1 MHIVKRTMTVFKDSI
16 ARYAAH
22 NCLALS
28 ASISFYAMFSF
39 FPLVLLTISIFA
51 TVAGSSE
58 EATVRMARLFTR
70 LTPVGAS
77 IIMGW
82 VRSVGQT
89 KPLAWGLGLV
99 ALIWG
104 ARHVFNTLAL
114 SASIIWGRKGW
125 KDVLLRQLVALLLV
139 GAAALMLIGSLFL
152 PMFLERLALQS
163 ALDLGRTLTLVRLV
177 IPYAFSFITFV
188 LVYLLTT
195 PRSVPK
201 RKVLLGAAVVSL
213 TWEIAKNAFLG
224 YIGMTRVTSAYGSI
238 GGVIVLMTWVYFS
251 SAIVL
256 WGMELVAAM
265 SATPREPI
273 HLKRNKGI
281 LVID

>member
-1 MHIVKRTMTVFKDSI
+1 MHILKRAMKVLKDSI
-16 ARYAAH
+16 AHYVAH

-39 FPLVLLTISIFA
+39 FPLVLLTVSIFA

-58 EATVRMARLFTR
+58 EATVRMAKLVAN
-70 LTPVGAS
+70 LTPVGANIVMS
-77 IIMGW
+77 W

-89 KPLAWGLGLV
+89 KPLAWGIGLV
-99 ALIWG
+99 ALVWG
-104 ARHVFNTLAL
+104 ARSVFNTLAL

-139 GAAALMLIGSLFL
+139 GVAALMLIGSLFL
-152 PMFLERLALQS
+152 PMFLERLARQS
-163 ALDLGRTLTLVRLV
+163 VFDMGRALTAVRLA
-177 IPYAFSFITFV
+177 IPYALSFITFAT
-188 LVYLLTT
+188 VYLLTT

-224 YIGMTRVTSAYGSI
+224 YIGMTRFTSAYGSI
-238 GGVIVLMTWVYFS
+238 GGVIVLLTWVYCS
-251 SAIVL
+251 SAIIL

-265 SATPREPI
+265 AQAPREPV
-273 HLKRNKGI
+273 HLKRNKGV

>member
-1 MHIVKRTMTVFKDSI
+1 MHIVKRAMKVFRDSI
-16 ARYAAH
+16 AHYAAH

-39 FPLVLLTISIFA
+39 FPLVLITLSIFA
-51 TVAGSSE
+51 TVVGSSE
-58 EATVRMARLFTR
+58 EATTRLARLVAN
-70 LTPVGAS
+70 LTPVGAN
-77 IIMGW
+77 IVIGW
-82 VRSVGQT
+82 VHSVGQT
-89 KPLAWGLGLV
+89 KPLAWGIGLV
-99 ALIWG
+99 ALVWG
-104 ARHVFNTLAL
+104 ARSVFNTLAL

-139 GAAALMLIGSLFL
+139 GVAALLLIGSLFL
-152 PMFLERLALQS
+152 PMFLEQLASQS
-163 ALDLGRTLTLVRLV
+163 VFTIGNALTAVRLG
-177 IPYAFSFITFV
+177 IPYGFSFITFV
-188 LVYLLTT
+188 MVYLLTS

-238 GGVIVLMTWVYFS
+238 GGVIVLMTWVYCS
-251 SAIVL
+251 SAIIL

-265 SATPREPI
+265 ADERREPV
-273 HLKRNKGI
+273 HLRRNKGV

>member
-1 MHIVKRTMTVFKDSI
+1 MRIVKRSLAILRQSI
-16 ARYAAH
+16 ASYAAH

-28 ASISFYAMFSF
+28 ASISFYAIFSF
-39 FPLVLLTISIFA
+39 FPLVLLTVSIFA

-58 EATVRMARLFTR
+58 EAMARMSHLVTG
-70 LTPVGAS
+70 LTPVGAN

-114 SASIIWGRKGW
+114 SASIIWGRSGW
-125 KDVLLRQLVALLLV
+125 KDVLLRQLMALLLV
-139 GAAALMLIGSLFL
+139 GFAALMLLGSIFL
-152 PMFLERLALQS
+152 PGVIERLAQRAQFHVGD
-163 ALDLGRTLTLVRLV
+163 ALMAVLIV
-177 IPYAFSFITFV
+177 IPYAFSLITFV
-188 LVYLLTT
+188 TVYLLTT
-195 PRSVPK
+195 PRSVPR

-213 TWEIAKNAFLG
+213 TWEVAKNGFLG
-224 YIGMTRVTSAYGSI
+224 YMRMTQVSSAYGSI
-238 GGVIVLMTWVYFS
+238 GGVIVLMAWVYCS

-265 SATPREPI
+265 TERQREPI
-273 HLKRNKGI
+273 HLKRKKGVV
-281 LVID
+281 VID